1 MGEQL
6 PLVPVP
12 APRASSRTP
21 RRGPVADRPV
31 AEEHPV
37 ARVLVDTGLAH
48 LDRPFDYLV
57 PADLDEAARPGVRVR
72 VRFAGRLHDGF
83 LLERVA
89 EAEHQGRLVPLR
101 TVVGPEPVLTPGVLA
116 AARAVAERYGGTLGD
131 VLRLAVPPR
140 HARAERSVPA
150 PHEEPRG
157 GGPAPTTP
165 PDPSAAPGERAW
177 ADYPAGPALL
187 RRIAA
192 GEAPAAAWTALPCRP
207 AEEDWPVAVAR
218 LVVAA
223 RTGDR
228 GAVVVLPDHRDV
240 DRVLEALE
248 AVLGDGACVRLTADQ
263 GPEARYRAFVRVLRG
278 QARVVVGTRSAAWA
292 PVRDPGLFLC
302 WDDADDLHQEPRT
315 PYPHVREVLRA
326 RARVEGAAL
335 VLGSLTRSV
344 EVQAWVEDGA
354 VAEVRA
360 DAATSRRSAPAVTV
374 AGEGWAEERDPA
386 ARTARVPSLALRA
399 LRTGLEDGPVLV
411 QVPRAGYVTSV
422 VCADCRVPARC
433 PGCQGPLG
441 LASGTSAPACTWCG
455 ATPPGP
461 PGCRACGSTR
471 VRSSGVGD
479 ERTAEE
485 LGRAL
490 PGHVVLRSGGAQV
503 LPAVDDA
510 PAVVVATPGA
520 EPLAP
525 TGYRA
530 VVLLDA
536 WRLLDRPSL
545 DAATESLR
553 RWCTAA
559 ALASPARVSG
569 DRTPVVLC
577 GAPPHA
583 GIPAVECLVRWD
595 PIALAARELADRV
608 TLALPPVARHVAVR
622 GTEQGVREVLDAVA
636 AGGHRPL
643 GPPVAGPDGTWRAV
657 VREAGGGDLADRVR
671 AVRSE
676 RSLAKVADAA
686 RLVLDQVDLLG

>member
-302 WDDADDLHQEPRT
+302 WDDADDLHQEPRS

-335 VLGSLTRSV
+335 VLGGLVRSV
-344 EVQAWVEDGA
+344 PVQAWVADGT
-354 VAEVRA
+354 VA
-360 DAATSRRSAPAVTV
+360 DLAPATGVLRRVAPKVLV
-374 AGEGWAEERDPA
+374 AGEGWSQERDPA
-386 ARTARVPSLALRA
+386 ARSARVPSVALRA
-399 LRTGLEDGPVLV
+399 LRSGLERGPVLV
-411 QVPRAGYVTSV
+411 QVPRQGYVVSV
-422 VCADCRVPARC
+422 ACADCRTPARC
-433 PGCQGPLG
+433 PACDGPLG
-441 LASGTSAPACTWCG
+441 LASGASVPACVWCG
-455 ATPPGP
+455 RSPSA
-461 PGCRACGSTR
+461 PGCRECGSTR
-471 VRSSGVGD
+471 VRSQGVGSD
-479 ERTAEE
+479 RMAEE

-490 PGHVVLRSGGAQV
+490 PGVTVVRSGGGTV
-503 LPAVDDA
+503 LSSVPAT
-510 PAVVVATPGA
+510 PALVVATPGA
-520 EPLAP
+520 EPVAER
-525 TGYRA
+525 GYAA

-545 DAATESLR
+545 DAGIESLR
-553 RWCTAA
+553 RWCAA
-559 ALASPARVSG
+559 GALAAPGEVG
-569 DRTPVVLC
+569 CPPEVVLV

-583 GIPAVECLVRWD
+583 GIPAVEALVRWD
-595 PIALAARELADRV
+595 PVGLAARELGERAE
-608 TLALPPVARHVAVR
+608 LGLPPVGRHVSVR
-622 GTEQGVREVLDAVA
+622 GPAEAVSAILTQLQDA
-636 AGGHRPL
+636 GHRVL
-643 GPPVAGPDGTWRAV
+643 GAPVPAPDDTVRAV
-657 VREAGGGDLADRVR
+657 VREGGDAALTEAVAAVR
-671 AVRSE
+671 AA
-676 RSLAKVADAA
+676 RSLAKAGDGT
-686 RLVLDQVDLLG
+686 RLVLDGPDLLG